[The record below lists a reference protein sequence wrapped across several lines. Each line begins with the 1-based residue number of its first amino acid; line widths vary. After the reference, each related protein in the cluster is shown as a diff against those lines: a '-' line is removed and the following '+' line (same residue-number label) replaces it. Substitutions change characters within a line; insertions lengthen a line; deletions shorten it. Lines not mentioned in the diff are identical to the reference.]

1 MANLMFFNAQ
11 TRMRDVKEISGV
23 IPLSAAAAVGTIV
36 GRGFTVVKSGTG
48 LYTITLEQRFT
59 RCLGI
64 IFTKFEAAATVT
76 MPMGVSNA
84 VASAT
89 PTIVFK
95 TAAPATGVAAD
106 IVAAMEIHFVAKLHN
121 SSVL

>member
-23 IPLSAAAAVGTIV
+23 ISLSAAAAVTATL
-36 GRGFTVVKSGTG
+36 GRGFTVAKTGTG
-48 LYTITLEQRFT
+48 LYTITLEDSFV

-64 IFTKFEAAATVT
+64 FFTKFEAAASVT

-84 VASAT
+84 VSAAN

-106 IVAAMEIHFVAKLHN
+106 IAAAMEIHFLAKLHN